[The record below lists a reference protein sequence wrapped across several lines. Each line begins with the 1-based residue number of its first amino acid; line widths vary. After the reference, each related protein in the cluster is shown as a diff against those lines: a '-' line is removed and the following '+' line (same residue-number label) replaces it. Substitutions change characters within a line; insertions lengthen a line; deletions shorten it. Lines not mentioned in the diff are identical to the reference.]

1 MQAQAQC
8 RDFLEKLSKVEAAA
22 LALEAAQTKELQDSQ
37 QQAINAQSRVQ
48 ELEDENTSLSQQMQ
62 SLDHGLRQELGQ
74 ACEVYL
80 LGCRQ

>member
-22 LALEAAQTKELQDSQ
+22 LSLEAAQTKELQDSQ
-37 QQAINAQSRVQ
+37 QQASNAQSRVQ
-48 ELEDENTSLSQQMQ
+48 ELEDENIFLSKQMQ
-62 SLDHGLRQELGQ
+62 NLDHGLRQELGQ

-80 LGCRQ
+80 FECCQ